1 MSNNDSLIFKIASE
15 PWEFD
20 QIHELNYQTFVD
32 EIPQHQQNE
41 EQKLVDKFHQ
51 ENTYVICVA
60 LRDKRP
66 LSLDEKLE
74 NLESYLPPFKSIL
87 EYRLLAVKKEHR
99 KTAIFTGIMKKSFD
113 MAIKGDYDIA
123 VISGTTQQSRLYKH
137 LGYKPFGPLVGKQG
151 ALYQPMYIDIAGAI
165 ELKKQSQ
172 ILKPGKDRDMELLL
186 FNYLKR
192 RKERLGEAR
201 RMAA

>member
-20 QIHELNYQTFVD
+20 QIHELNYRTFVD

-51 ENTYVICVA
+51 ENTYVICVRNKEVLGMIA

-74 NLESYLPPFKSIL
+74 KVNKTDKDIWGKLVEASYLESVERQKLEASKAAINRQKDKLISKAEAAMRLNVRQEESRVRLWALVLPPL
-87 EYRLLAVKKEHR
+87 PAVLIGLFVFATQMRRES
-99 KTAIFTGIMKKSFD
+99 A
-113 MAIKGDYDIA
+113 
-123 VISGTTQQSRLYKH
+123 GT
-137 LGYKPFGPLVGKQG
+137 PLTRSMRQ
-151 ALYQPMYIDIAGAI
+151 
-165 ELKKQSQ
+165 
-172 ILKPGKDRDMELLL
+172 R
-186 FNYLKR
+186 
-192 RKERLGEAR
+192 
-201 RMAA
+201 